1 MYLSQRLTLNPR
13 RHILEKTKELW
24 MHVLPLLMLTLE
36 LWRLTLGAADANTG
50 VTDFNLSGAL
60 EAHLL

>member
-1 MYLSQRLTLNPR
+1 
-13 RHILEKTKELW
+13 LEKTKELW

-36 LWRLTLGAADANTG
+36 LWRLTLGGADANTG
-50 VTDFNLSGAL
+50 VTDLNFSGAL